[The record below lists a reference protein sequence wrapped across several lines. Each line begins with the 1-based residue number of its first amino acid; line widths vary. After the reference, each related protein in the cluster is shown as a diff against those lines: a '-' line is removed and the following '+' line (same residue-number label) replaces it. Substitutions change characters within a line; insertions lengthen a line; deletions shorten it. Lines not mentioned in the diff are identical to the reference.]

1 MPHDLLGSCADVCSW
16 SIWFSFDF
24 SGFDLM
30 IYFTILKAII
40 SLKGQ
45 YLSIFI
51 TNVVTPTETSNKYV
65 WQSLMAR
72 NITGKQEKIH
82 HAEQQMPANIYRFE
96 GIYD

>member
-1 MPHDLLGSCADVCSW
+1 
-16 SIWFSFDF
+16 
-24 SGFDLM
+24 M
-30 IYFTILKAII
+30 IYFTILKGII

-51 TNVVTPTETSNKYV
+51 TNAVTPTETSNKYV
-65 WQSLMAR
+65 WLSLMAR

-96 GIYD
+96 GIYV